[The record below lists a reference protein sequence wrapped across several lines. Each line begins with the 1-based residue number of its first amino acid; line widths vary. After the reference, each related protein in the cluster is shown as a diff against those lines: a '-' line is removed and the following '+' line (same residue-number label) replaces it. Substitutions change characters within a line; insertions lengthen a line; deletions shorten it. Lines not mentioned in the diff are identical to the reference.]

1 MVSHITILC
10 DITGFGM
17 SSVCNAKNRSEG
29 FTLIEL
35 LLAIF
40 IFGIVISVVYG
51 SYSSTFHLI
60 NSTDESMMVA
70 GKARV
75 VLERITDDLS
85 SIVVGN
91 GGFLS
96 GLQQENPGGRGD
108 NLTFVSA
115 VHLGLTRDDDYAGY
129 SVVQYS
135 AEPDEKDNLLKLYR
149 SGNRIVPGENI
160 KKTEARKYLL
170 CDGLQEVRFS
180 YFNDEGIETDDWQY
194 DSVKKESENNGFPVM
209 VTVVLRFAESIES
222 EDVSVFTAAVAL
234 PQGK

>member
-1 MVSHITILC
+1 MR
-10 DITGFGM
+10 
-17 SSVCNAKNRSEG
+17 NAKNRGEG

-40 IFGIVISVVYG
+40 IFALVISVVYG

-60 NSTDESMMVA
+60 NSTDESMVIS

-75 VLERITDDLS
+75 ALERITGDLS
-85 SIVVGN
+85 SIVVGD
-91 GGFLS
+91 GGFLI
-96 GLQQENPGGRGD
+96 GQQQENSGARGD
-108 NLTFVSA
+108 NLTFISA

-135 AEPDEKDNLLKLYR
+135 AEPGEKDNLLKLYR
-149 SGNRIVPGENI
+149 SGNRIVLGENT
-160 KKTEARKYLL
+160 KETEARKYLL

-180 YFNDEGIETDDWQY
+180 YFNAEGVENEDWQY
-194 DSVKKESENNGFPVM
+194 DSRKTDSEDNGFPVM
-209 VTVVLRFAESIES
+209 VTVVLRFAKSIES
-222 EDVSVFTAAVAL
+222 EDVSVFTASVAL